1 MPGDLRGARGL
12 QPVGLVKSRHL
23 KTHLPALVSLRRM
36 EREWRGQ
43 LCDEPARMGEWK
55 AEPGVHQGLHGS
67 ASEEGTAAPRDE
79 PSPPTCGDCPQ
90 DEAAG
95 GTEGELVDRTLEKP
109 HLRCAG
115 SGSRFSGSAPL
126 WALGGHGGLSSA
138 PHLRTRLLG
147 PRGGLRLLSL
157 KVRSALPSHFLEP
170 SVLFDPCLAV
180 KAASIHK

>member
-23 KTHLPALVSLRRM
+23 KTHLPGLISLRRM

-43 LCDEPARMGEWK
+43 LCDEPARMGERK

-115 SGSRFSGSAPL
+115 SVLGQRSSLGSWRSRWPFLSPALTHAPPGPS
-126 WALGGHGGLSSA
+126 WRPPPPFTQG
-138 PHLRTRLLG
+138 PLRT
-147 PRGGLRLLSL
+147 P
-157 KVRSALPSHFLEP
+157 EP
-170 SVLFDPCLAV
+170 FSRIICFV
-180 KAASIHK
+180 